1 MTFKHV
7 FLSNYAESE
16 ASLIELSSSNIHCMH
31 KGLRSWP
38 GKADGIGG
46 EFAGTLQ
53 ENKQKTTYI
62 VC

>member
-1 MTFKHV
+1 MIFKHA
-7 FLSNYAESE
+7 FLFYAESE

-38 GKADGIGG
+38 GKADWIGG

-53 ENKQKTTYI
+53 ENNKKITE
-62 VC
+62 VK